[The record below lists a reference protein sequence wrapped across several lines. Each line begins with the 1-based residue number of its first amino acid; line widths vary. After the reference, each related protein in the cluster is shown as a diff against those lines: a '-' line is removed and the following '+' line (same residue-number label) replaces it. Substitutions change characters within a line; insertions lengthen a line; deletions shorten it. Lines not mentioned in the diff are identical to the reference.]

1 MPRACNLPD
10 LLAWSK
16 VAYNQDM
23 PHFTQI
29 GPEPRDDAVP
39 VNAPDRAGISGPT

>member
-10 LLAWSK
+10 LLAWSR

-29 GPEPRDDAVP
+29 GPEPAMTRP
-39 VNAPDRAGISGPT
+39 P

>member
-16 VAYNQDM
+16 VACNQDM

-39 VNAPDRAGISGPT
+39 VNAADRAGISGPA